1 MVNQYQFFSWK
12 SGVVVPEST
21 KSLITLTDAILL
33 ANNPNNNNNNNNN
46 GPEIIINCSKYNGK
60 SQSTATSSSSPI
72 LVHCS
77 GGGDR
82 SSVFV
87 SFASLVRQLQLEE
100 RVDVFQTARYTK
112 SQRQCMLQTIV
123 SNI

>member
-1 MVNQYQFFSWK
+1 M
-12 SGVVVPEST
+12 
-21 KSLITLTDAILL
+21 TDAVLL
-33 ANNPNNNNNNNNN
+33 ANNPNNNNNNNNGQEN
-46 GPEIIINCSKYNGK
+46 INYTKYNGK
-60 SQSTATSSSSPI
+60 FSSSSTSSPI

-112 SQRQCMLQTIV
+112 SQRHCMLQTIV
-123 SNI
+123 SNHYSFLFSFGGGPLFFTSNYPTCMPTKHI

>member
-21 KSLITLTDAILL
+21 KSLITLTDAVLL
-33 ANNPNNNNNNNNN
+33 ANNPKNNDNNN
-46 GPEIIINCSKYNGK
+46 GPENINCSKYNGK
-60 SQSTATSSSSPI
+60 FSSPSSSSSPI

-123 SNI
+123 SDILLF